1 VADRVLPPLP
11 IVADSVPLGTLEVL
25 QFAPVA

>member
-1 VADRVLPPLP
+1 VLPPLP